1 MLRKGTQFLLLRD
14 EYQNSH
20 SKREYNPSECLLEL
34 FYNCVLYES
43 LSEIRKTRK

>member
-1 MLRKGTQFLLLRD
+1 MLRKGTQFLILHD
-14 EYQNSH
+14 EYQNSYY
-20 SKREYNPSECLLEL
+20 KRGHNSSECLLEL